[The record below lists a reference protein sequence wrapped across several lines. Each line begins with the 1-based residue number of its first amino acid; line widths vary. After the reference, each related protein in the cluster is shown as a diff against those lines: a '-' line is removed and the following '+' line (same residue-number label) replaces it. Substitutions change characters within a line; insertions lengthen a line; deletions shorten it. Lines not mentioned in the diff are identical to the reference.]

1 LAYSDDEHFRLGQV
15 VELLNETLYI
25 ISSDARGKQI
35 LGYVEDAALPSDL
48 DFIHVYEP
56 LGSQIGKAREAV
68 AGALKRRRFLER

>member
-1 LAYSDDEHFRLGQV
+1 MAYSDDEHFRLGQV

-25 ISSDARGKQI
+25 ISSDARDKQI

-48 DFIHVYEP
+48 DFIHEP

-68 AGALKRRRFLER
+68 AAALKRRRFLER